1 MSDSLSP
8 VSLADIMASPDPATA
23 KAAKLA
29 LEKLAHAA
37 GAPRAGAVQRRETL
51 QALREIALSK
61 RPRLVRAHAL
71 RLLGLIGARPEAQ
84 ALAPV
89 ERDPEVGEDA
99 RMARERIRRR

>member
-1 MSDSLSP
+1 MIEEIP
-8 VSLADIMASPDPATA
+8 TLADGMASADKATA

-37 GAPRAGAVQRRETL
+37 GAPRAGAGQRRETL
-51 QALREIALSK
+51 RALSEIALSR

-71 RLLGLIGARPEAQ
+71 RLLGLIGGRAEEKV
-84 ALAPV
+84 LASV

-99 RMARERIRRR
+99 RMARERIRRA